1 MKPKIRLKSPF
12 WTFLFIAL
20 FWGCER
26 DYLTEFPDVSTVPV
40 SSLEEA
46 RAWFSARGP
55 HGDVWLHL
63 QTRSGGGLLFYSE
76 PSWDYYCETE
86 TSRYSAIDVA
96 MTDRIGLDFVPRENL
111 EYFRTTGNY
120 NYRRSFTR
128 LVILTDKKN
137 GKKTGFL
144 MTFIPSAEYAGKHL
158 GRLNRTTYLQRDE
171 LLDGLVLFHNL
182 DGSFS
187 NGWQYTH
194 GTITGSIPEL
204 LPALDAP
211 VSDTGAIKYVTC
223 ELMPCSYRIIATRAV
238 VTDST
243 VAPGITDTTSSS
255 EGNTTIPDTT
265 SSPSIDG
272 GVLPE
277 VNVPPSTDDPNK
289 GGTITIPVQ
298 IGDGDGDKD
307 KDDEDEDDG
316 YIGGG
321 YIGGGGEKNIPKITK
336 YSPRADDKFARKNL
350 PQTMDKQVQ
359 NTCVTS
365 IMEYIDNKV
374 FNGSRNEGEFI
385 LYSLQELEE
394 DVLNDGVSL
403 GRINDLVKHFFRTR
417 EFISYKDA
425 IDRKKVVMTD
435 VPSTISSSSHNCVI
449 IGYQSDGKYIYMDPE
464 KGELYVADE
473 SYFLENYKIVIA
485 GIKYIL

>member
-26 DYLTEFPDVSTVPV
+26 DYLTEFPDVSTAPT

-187 NGWQYTH
+187 NGWQYTR
-194 GTITGSIPEL
+194 GMITGCIPEL

-211 VSDTGAIKYVTC
+211 VPDTGAIKYVTC
-223 ELMPCSYRIIATRAV
+223 ELMPCSYRVIATRAGA
-238 VTDST
+238 TDT
-243 VAPGITDTTSSS
+243 TGVAVPLDTTSSS
-255 EGNTTIPDTT
+255 QESTTIQDTT
-265 SSPSIDG
+265 ASPAVDG
-272 GVLPE
+272 GLLPE
-277 VNVPPSTDDPNK
+277 VEVWPTTDEHTVDY
-289 GGTITIPVQ
+289 GGEVTFPILLGNGNHNSGGESFPGI
-298 IGDGDGDKD
+298 
-307 KDDEDEDDG
+307 
-316 YIGGG
+316 YIGGN
-321 YIGGGGEKNIPKITK
+321 GEKNTPKTTK
-336 YSPRADDKFARKNL
+336 YTPKDGDKFARKNL

-385 LYSLQELEE
+385 LYYYEKYRENVVTE
-394 DVLNDGVSL
+394 GVGL
-403 GRINDLVKHFFRTR
+403 KRINDLVEHFFRTK
-417 EFISYKDA
+417 EFVSYKDA
-425 IDRKKVVMTD
+425 IDNKKVVMTD
-435 VPSTISSSSHNCVI
+435 VPSTISNSSHNCVI